1 MAAEEL
7 TDDDAHHRGSSLGAF
22 SEHGVAH
29 GFIDLLR
36 ILHRNGFVELG
47 VDICDQS
54 GPVGTEIELH

>member
-7 TDDDAHHRGSSLGAF
+7 TDGDAHHRNGAF